1 MATKSPNGLRSDLRE
16 SSFQER
22 EAVGTLHAHAL
33 YYCHLVISLQE
44 IVVLLLL
51 REQRKVTKQR
61 TKLQKCMPKSTH
73 RGMNYLST
81 STAVRGRHFV
91 GPFLLCKRVRL
102 LLSPGSRSMEE
113 LPASYNLFTCTSI
126 TVLPSIC

>member
-1 MATKSPNGLRSDLRE
+1 MATKSPNDLRSDRRE

-33 YYCHLVISLQE
+33 YYCHLVIGLQE
-44 IVVLLLL
+44 IVVLLLQ
-51 REQRKVTKQR
+51 EQRKVTKQR

-73 RGMNYLST
+73 RGINYLST

-113 LPASYNLFTCTSI
+113 LPASYNLFTWTSI